1 MGDARTTKAVKPPQ
15 VFCVCFQEPVGEKFI
30 VVDPYGEI
38 VGSYLTED
46 AAQQD
51 IERCKKKDA
60 MWDTAQLLV
69 DNAIKAHV
77 QLHDVDRKTAHYWV
91 SSAVEASE

>member
-1 MGDARTTKAVKPPQ
+1 MGDAGTTKAVNPPQ

-69 DNAIKAHV
+69 DNAIKAQV
-77 QLHDVDRKTAHYWV
+77 QLHDVDRKTAHLWV